1 MNQRWLNKGGG
12 WGSLSQ
18 CLPHPQ
24 EINTANAAIWS
35 AVGLDIVARG
45 PAIFLRIAL
54 PASGP
59 HGYPHLLPQV
69 AASATAGL
77 PGAVTLEGEREEGG
91 LGGRQPSAS

>member
-1 MNQRWLNKGGG
+1 MQQSGV
-12 WGSLSQ
+12 LSAWT
-18 CLPHPQ
+18 L
-24 EINTANAAIWS
+24 S
-35 AVGLDIVARG
+35 RVDLLF
-45 PAIFLRIAL
+45 IFLPISLR
-54 PASGP
+54 ASSP